1 MTCAIVGDAYIIYLK
16 SLLFDF
22 VNTRGQIA
30 SFLHVNM
37 VNAYKKNIVYILLLM
52 LLYSNF
58 VRVGGIEFTQKSN
71 VFGYKCIY
79 KLAYV

>member
-1 MTCAIVGDAYIIYLK
+1 
-16 SLLFDF
+16 
-22 VNTRGQIA
+22 
-30 SFLHVNM
+30 M